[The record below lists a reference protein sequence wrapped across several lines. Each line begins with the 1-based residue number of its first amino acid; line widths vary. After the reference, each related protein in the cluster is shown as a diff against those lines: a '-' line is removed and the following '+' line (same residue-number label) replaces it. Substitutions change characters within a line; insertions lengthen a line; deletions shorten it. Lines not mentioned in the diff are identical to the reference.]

1 MRRSLLLLS
10 LLALASCRAHA
21 PDPRLGALDAI
32 LAAKDDNDP
41 RLDTDFNGL
50 AKSTKRAFRL
60 RYRQLA
66 PEYRNE
72 RGTIVYL
79 LGRNMKAAEDWE
91 FLRQVAL
98 EEPCLSLRDCSK
110 PGGGAGP
117 GDEVTLAYPS
127 LVALKRAEQEL
138 ASGGPHKEE
147 ARAVID
153 AALASKAPAVR
164 RMAERLR
171 GR

>member
-1 MRRSLLLLS
+1 MRRGLLLLALFS
-10 LLALASCRAHA
+10 LASCRAHA
-21 PDPRLGALDAI
+21 PDPRLNALDAI

-41 RLDTDFNGL
+41 RLDRDFNGL
-50 AKSTKRAFRL
+50 PRATKRGFRL
-60 RYRQLA
+60 RYRQL
-66 PEYRNE
+66 PREHRNE

-79 LGRNMKAAEDWE
+79 LGRNMKTAEDWD
-91 FLRQVAL
+91 FLRKVAA
-98 EEPCLSLRDCSK
+98 EPPCLSLWDCSK

-138 ASGGPHKEE
+138 SSGGPHKEE
-147 ARAVID
+147 ARAVIEE
-153 AALASKAPAVR
+153 ALSSKAPAVR